1 VPYNASG
8 GYITPTGGYRN
19 APTSSP
25 VPPGGPGPVPPDGF
39 TTQGV
44 LVVNTAELGLAVT
57 AFQDVAAAV
66 QAATSTV
73 VDGTEGGSLGNA
85 PWGSDPLGASFGAQY
100 VPVAQALNSALDGL
114 GQVFSG
120 IASQLAATQSAFAS
134 VEDENV
140 NLAVSLGSGG

>member
-19 APTSSP
+19 APTSAP

-57 AFQDVAAAV
+57 AFQDVAATTE
-66 QAATSTV
+66 AATSMAA
-73 VDGTEGGSLGNA
+73 DGTAGGSLGNA

-100 VPVAQALNSALDGL
+100 APVAQALNGALDEL
-114 GQVFSG
+114 GQVFAG
-120 IASQLAATQSAFAS
+120 IASQLAATQSAFTA
-134 VEDENV
+134 VEEENF
-140 NLAVSLGSGG
+140 NLAISLGSGG